1 MIAPLRYLL
10 GCRRLRVTGA
20 APEDFLN
27 ALSRADR
34 RFWEPQMLD
43 GMTCTLCVTPR
54 HYEQIE
60 RLAERSYCEVET
72 VGLSGLAHDARRC

>member
-43 GMTCTLCVTPR
+43 GMACTLCVTPR

-60 RLAERSYCEVET
+60 RLACC
-72 VGLSGLAHDARRC
+72 AARRC